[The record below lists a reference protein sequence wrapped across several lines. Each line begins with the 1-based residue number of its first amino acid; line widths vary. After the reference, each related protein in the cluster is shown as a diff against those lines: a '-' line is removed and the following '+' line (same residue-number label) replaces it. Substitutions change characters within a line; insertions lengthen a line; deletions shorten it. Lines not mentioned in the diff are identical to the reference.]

1 MKSVHPVC
9 LVHLVC
15 LVRKPESGTAP
26 PSHLQLRSK
35 FCLEGELNPPHAN
48 DAVRVSA
55 TSPAG
60 PRIAPVALHRLR
72 HDRDPQSAP
81 NPIASPRSGPAKIQG
96 TRETF
101 LAWSH
106 RRIRRTRGSFL

>member
-35 FCLEGELNPPHAN
+35 ILPRRGAEPSVN

-60 PRIAPVALHRLR
+60 LRIAPVALHRLR